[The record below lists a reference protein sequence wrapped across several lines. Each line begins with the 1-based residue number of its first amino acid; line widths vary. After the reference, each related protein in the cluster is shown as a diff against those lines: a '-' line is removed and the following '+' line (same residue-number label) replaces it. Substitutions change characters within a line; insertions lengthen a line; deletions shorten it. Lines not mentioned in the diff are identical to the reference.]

1 MHAPLRVY
9 LPVFLLLAALHA
21 KPAAASPVSP
31 TVKSATASISNIEY
45 KLKDLAPNDGI
56 TPALRLDLS
65 KTYTDSRSYIASYEK
80 FPEIEESGF
89 SQRNDGLDGAEG
101 AISLNRGTAQ
111 FYRSGGTLGGGSSA
125 AFLGVPGATFSGTSF
140 YTAFSLAPHTSV
152 TFTGHISLSID
163 VDGGV
168 FGHPMSGDYA
178 SATTSISL
186 RSVYPGSG
194 SADSFDFLSS
204 KLGTWKDSR
213 TLEKNFSFT
222 FSNTR
227 SVWLNDISFMAHQGV
242 DLKQHQMWPAP
253 VPEPHTYAMMGLGIC
268 LLGAVIRR
276 QRRDKLHGKVGPL
289 GH

>member
-9 LPVFLLLAALHA
+9 LPVFLLLAALNTNT
-21 KPAAASPVSP
+21 AAATPVSP

-65 KTYTDSRSYIASYEK
+65 KTYTDSQSHISSYEK
-80 FPEIEESGF
+80 FPEIEDRAF
-89 SQRNDGLDGAEG
+89 SQHSAGLDGAEST
-101 AISLNRGTAQ
+101 ISLNRGTAQ

-125 AFLGVPGATFSGTSF
+125 AFLGIPGDTFSGTSF
-140 YTAFSLAPHTSV
+140 YTAFSLAPRTSV

-168 FGHPMSGDYA
+168 FGHPLSGDYA
-178 SATTSISL
+178 SASTSISL
-186 RSVYPGSG
+186 GRNYPGYTG
-194 SADSFDFLSS
+194 SFEHLGS
-204 KLGTWKDSR
+204 KLGTWKDSW
-213 TLEKNFSFT
+213 TLEQDFSLT
-222 FSNTR
+222 CSNTG
-227 SVWLNDISFMAHQGV
+227 SVWLSDIGFMAYQGV
-242 DLKQHQMWPAP
+242 NLKQYQMWPAP

-276 QRRDKLHGKVGPL
+276 QRRDKLHGKAGPL